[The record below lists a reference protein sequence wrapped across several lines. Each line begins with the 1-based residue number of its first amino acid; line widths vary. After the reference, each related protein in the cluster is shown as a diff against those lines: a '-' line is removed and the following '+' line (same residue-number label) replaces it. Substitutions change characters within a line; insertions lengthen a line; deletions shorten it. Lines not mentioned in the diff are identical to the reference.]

1 MIDFLRSLLA
11 APAAPAQAPDAA
23 LAVAALLVEAARADA
38 DYTQAEAVTITRFLA
53 EMFGLDP
60 AAAAARAAGE
70 TAQANA
76 ADLVRFTRV
85 VKTELAPHERVAL
98 IEALWR
104 VVVSDGR
111 RDPHEDAL
119 LRKLAP
125 LIAVT
130 DRESAEAR
138 RRVTGPAGG

>member
-1 MIDFLRSLLA
+1 MAYEPGKIRNV
-11 APAAPAQAPDAA
+11 
-23 LAVAALLVEAARADA
+23 AVVGHRGV
-38 DYTQAEAVTITRFLA
+38 Y
-53 EMFGLDP
+53 
-60 AAAAARAAGE
+60 
-70 TAQANA
+70 
-76 ADLVRFTRV
+76 
-85 VKTELAPHERVAL
+85 VAL

-125 LIAVT
+125 LIAIT